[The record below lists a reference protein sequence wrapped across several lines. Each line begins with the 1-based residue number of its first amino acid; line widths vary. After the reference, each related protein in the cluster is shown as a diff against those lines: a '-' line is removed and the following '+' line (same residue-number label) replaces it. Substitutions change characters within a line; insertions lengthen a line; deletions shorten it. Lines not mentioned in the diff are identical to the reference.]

1 MIQRIMLHKGQPTK
15 TGATLMKDQPTRGG
29 QKDTMD
35 AEMPIGLSR
44 VVLIWEAVEVAF
56 WRPVS
61 FLILFF
67 AVALTGL
74 LADLPPWLHAAVLAA
89 SVLIFGG
96 LLAQGLRRFRLPA
109 YEAARRRVEIVNKL
123 DHRPLESLSDRP
135 SNANPIQLALWQA
148 HQARLRQRLGTLSV
162 GSPAPQL
169 AKRDPRA
176 LRLIAP
182 FFLVIALIAAGGN
195 SLERLRTAFVPN
207 IGLSKPTLAV
217 GIDAWLAPPDYTGL
231 PPLFM
236 SSSEKN
242 SGSEAGLDAA
252 QQAEAPQNTSAESNT
267 SLNGDEHSTPV
278 GSRLVVQV
286 SGVPDGAT
294 LITPQGPMPMA
305 RFADNA
311 VALEHEILKSGTFSI
326 QSDDETLASWKI
338 RAVPDALPVVTIPE
352 PPIASIQHALAITH
366 TVSDDFGVLSLR
378 AEIERADRPQG
389 SAQRSAAGG
398 EEMKII
404 TQLPVPDPS
413 KYGTKR
419 RAYHDYTAHPW
430 AGGEVRLTLIATD
443 ALGQEGQSEP
453 VTLILPARE
462 FTHPVAKIIID
473 LRRELAWDPMQNYRR
488 VSDALDAVSW
498 DHDSFDDKI
507 TVFMAL
513 RQAVRALSPHRR
525 TGESPAPQEIS
536 AVVDLLWKTALY
548 LEDGGVSLALQR
560 LRDAQQALMDALANG
575 ADAQELDALMD
586 DLQKAMQDYM
596 QAMAEQMNQNLADGQ
611 QPPEMAPG
619 ENVVSQRDI
628 EDMMQQLRDMMQNG
642 MTDSAQE
649 MLEQLR
655 NMMENMQAGMQQQMS
670 PQNQQAMEMLNSM
683 KDIMES
689 QRELM
694 DRSHRRDLE
703 RRGENKSEQGKA
715 GQQSQAQRNQQS
727 QGQAEQGQRGE
738 SGDQQSAQDQA
749 DAVLQDALRRQLG
762 EVMRKFGEM
771 MGEIPEPF
779 GRADEGMGEATQRL
793 GDGKPGEA
801 VDSQGKALDAMQEAA
816 DAARSAFIERFEQ
829 QMGLGQ
835 QMPGQS
841 GEQTMDPFGREASDT
856 LRGSMQGQV
865 KVPDK
870 GGLERAREIRD
881 ELRRRAGER
890 ARPPEE
896 LDYIDRLLDQF

>member
-1 MIQRIMLHKGQPTK
+1 MT
-15 TGATLMKDQPTRGG
+15 DQPARGG
-29 QKDTMD
+29 HKDAMGAD
-35 AEMPIGLSR
+35 MPIGLSR
-44 VVLIWEAVEVAF
+44 AVLIWEALEIAF

-61 FLILFF
+61 FLILFL
-67 AVALTGL
+67 AVAVTGIL
-74 LADLPPWLHAAVLAA
+74 PDLAAWAHAAVLLA
-89 SVLIFGG
+89 SALIFCG
-96 LLAQGLRRFRLPA
+96 LMIQGFRRFHLPQ

-123 DHRPLESLSDRP
+123 DHRPLESLADRP
-135 SNANPIQLALWQA
+135 SGDSPVQLALWHA
-148 HQARLRQRLGTLSV
+148 HQARLRERLGHLSV
-162 GSPAPQL
+162 GVPTPQL
-169 AKRDPRA
+169 AKRDPLA

-182 FFLVIALIAAGGN
+182 FLLIISLFAAGGD
-195 SLERLRTAFVPN
+195 SFERLRIALVPN
-207 IGLSKPTLAV
+207 IGTSAPTLAV

-231 PPLFM
+231 PPIYM
-236 SSSEKN
+236 SSSKEQVPN
-242 SGSEAGLDAA
+242 AA
-252 QQAEAPQNTSAESNT
+252 DQTDTAIKGN
-267 SLNGDEHSTPV
+267 DYSTPI

-311 VALEHEILKSGTFSI
+311 VALEHEIQKSGTFSI
-326 QSDDETLASWKI
+326 ESDGDTVASWEI
-338 RAVPDALPVVTIPE
+338 RAMPDEPPVVTLPD
-352 PPIASIQHALAITH
+352 PPVASVQRALTITH
-366 TVSDDFGVLSLR
+366 TVSDDFGVTALR
-378 AEIERADRPQG
+378 AEIERADRPAG
-389 SAQRSAAGG
+389 SAQSSARGD
-398 EEMKII
+398 EEMMIV

-419 RAYHDYTAHPW
+419 RAYRDYTAHPW

-443 ALGQEGQSEP
+443 ALGQEGRSEP

-462 FTHPVAKIIID
+462 FSHPVAKVIVE
-473 LRRELAWDPMQNYRR
+473 LRRELAWDPMRNYRG
-488 VSDALDAVSW
+488 VSDALDALSW
-498 DHDSFDDKI
+498 DHHAFDDKV

-513 RQAVRALSPHRR
+513 RQAARALSPNRR
-525 TGESPAPQEIS
+525 SGEAPNTKTINS
-536 AVVDLLWKTALY
+536 VVDLLWKTALY

-560 LRDAQQALMDALANG
+560 LRDAQQALMDALSNG
-575 ADAQELDALMD
+575 ADAAELDKLMD

-596 QAMAEQMNQNLADGQ
+596 QAMAEQMRQNMAEGQ
-611 QPPEMAPG
+611 NPPEMAPG

-642 MTDSAQE
+642 MTDSAQQ

-694 DRSHRRDLE
+694 DRTHRRDLE
-703 RRGENKSEQGKA
+703 RRGDSKPEQGQA

-727 QGQAEQGQRGE
+727 QGQAQQGQQGE
-738 SGDQQSAQDQA
+738 SGDQQRAQDKA

-771 MGEIPEPF
+771 MGQIPEPF

-856 LRGSMQGQV
+856 FRGSMQGQV

-870 GGLERAREIRD
+870 GGLEKAREIRD
-881 ELRRRAGER
+881 ELRRRAGDR
-890 ARPPEE
+890 SRPTED